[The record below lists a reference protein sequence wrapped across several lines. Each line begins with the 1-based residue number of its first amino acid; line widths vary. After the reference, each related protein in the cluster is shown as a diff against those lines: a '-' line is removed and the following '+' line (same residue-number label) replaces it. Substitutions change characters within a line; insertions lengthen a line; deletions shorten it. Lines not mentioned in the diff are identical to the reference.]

1 MNSDELMEAL
11 QPYGVVDIFQSDD
24 DKTFR
29 AKAHL
34 FMHGMK
40 AEVASDF
47 RHPTM
52 RSALQQLH
60 DRVMPLVVQPETSIR
75 RIGEVEQ

>member
-1 MNSDELMEAL
+1 MNSDELIDAL
-11 QPYGVVDIFQSDD
+11 QPYGVVDIFQSDG

-29 AKAHL
+29 AKASL

-40 AEVASDF
+40 AEVTSDF

-60 DRVMPLVVQPETSIR
+60 DRVMPFVVQPETSVR
-75 RIGEVEQ
+75 RIEEVG